1 MHIALIG
8 AASAATPEIHQATK
22 RRIIAA
28 KRTSNA
34 ERDASPLW
42 EGLQPRRDI
51 V

>member
-22 RRIIAA
+22 RIIAA
-28 KRTSNA
+28 KRTPNA